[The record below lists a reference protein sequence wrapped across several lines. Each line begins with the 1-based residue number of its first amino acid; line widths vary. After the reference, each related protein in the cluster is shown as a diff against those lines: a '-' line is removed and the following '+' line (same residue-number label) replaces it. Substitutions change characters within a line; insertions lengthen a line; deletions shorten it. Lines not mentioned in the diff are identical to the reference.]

1 MLYLK
6 VFGLRPL
13 LLLIKRYEEAEDE
26 FLPLVQKRMFVYV
39 HNNILLLLYVNL
51 TIITI
56 FYNMFRPVQVIFR
69 FTVERNEALVLCI

>member
-1 MLYLK
+1 VLYLK